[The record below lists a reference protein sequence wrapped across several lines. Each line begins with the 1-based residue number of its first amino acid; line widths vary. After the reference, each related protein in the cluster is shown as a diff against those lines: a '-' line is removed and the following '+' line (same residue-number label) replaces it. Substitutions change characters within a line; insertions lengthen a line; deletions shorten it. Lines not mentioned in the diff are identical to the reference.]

1 MADLNGDEEDLD
13 DDENFSQKV
22 DEREEYDLV
31 GINIEEFPLDLSTC
45 ILKAFACLFL
55 FESCSMN
62 LTDLFLTFKSPKDMF
77 AFQVA
82 EFGYMNRDPTAV
94 QSLHPL
100 IELQIGVFIKI
111 LACNDN

>member
-1 MADLNGDEEDLD
+1 MMDRKSQFNRSKLEDLD

-77 AFQVA
+77 AFQVKKLTFLLLDSYC
-82 EFGYMNRDPTAV
+82 EFCYMG
-94 QSLHPL
+94 
-100 IELQIGVFIKI
+100 EL
-111 LACNDN
+111 LP